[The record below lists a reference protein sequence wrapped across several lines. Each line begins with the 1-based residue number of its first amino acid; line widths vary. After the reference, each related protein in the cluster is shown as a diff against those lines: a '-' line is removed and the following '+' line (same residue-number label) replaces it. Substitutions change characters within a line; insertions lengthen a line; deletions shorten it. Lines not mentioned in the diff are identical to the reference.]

1 MSYKFTLAVKV
12 TLNLSIRPFEVMR
25 ETGSR
30 WLSSALWDCFGG
42 RTFNMAAN
50 LCPKTVPQCTLT
62 TISTQSSAQSQSG
75 ELSWSLLG
83 RHSLSFGSIPLALM
97 NGVQYLKILLL
108 IDVWIWFFIFYK
120 VFGPVLT
127 VLTFRT
133 AKEGIALAN
142 NTNYGLAGSVWT
154 ENLSLALE
162 VALSIK
168 AGSLWVN
175 GHNMFDA
182 AAGFGGYRESG
193 FGRDGGK
200 EVRSKSQSCSQ
211 AHSSRKI
218 TRETARDGGKTWPM
232 TK

>member
-1 MSYKFTLAVKV
+1 M
-12 TLNLSIRPFEVMR
+12 
-25 ETGSR
+25 
-30 WLSSALWDCFGG
+30 
-42 RTFNMAAN
+42 
-50 LCPKTVPQCTLT
+50 
-62 TISTQSSAQSQSG
+62 
-75 ELSWSLLG
+75 
-83 RHSLSFGSIPLALM
+83 
-97 NGVQYLKILLL
+97 
-108 IDVWIWFFIFYK
+108 
-120 VFGPVLT
+120 FGPVLT

-200 EVRSKSQSCSQ
+200 EVRSKPQSCSQ

-218 TRETARDGGKTWPM
+218 TRETARDGGKT
-232 TK
+232 